1 MMRNVFWAGAVAGL
15 AIWIGVLYR
24 QLEAARL
31 RGDLYRDAANRLD
44 QRLHES
50 AANAS

>member
-1 MMRNVFWAGAVAGL
+1 MMRNVFWAGLVAGL
-15 AIWIGVLYR
+15 TVWIGVMYR

-44 QRLHES
+44 RRVSELTTNDQ
-50 AANAS
+50 